1 MPESLVKFGLDTAL
15 KDFYNDINQ
24 SGVLQVSYQSIGFKN
39 AVIEQTTAITL
50 YRIVQELLNNT
61 MKHAAAKTAVVQV
74 TKSEAHL
81 SVTVEDDGNGFD
93 TSLLKYT
100 TGIGWSNIQNRV
112 EFLKGTLDVQSANE
126 KGTSVFI
133 ELNI

>member
-1 MPESLVKFGLDTAL
+1 MDYSMMPEWLVKFGLDTAL
-15 KDFYNDINQ
+15 KDFCNDINQ
-24 SGVLQVSYQSIGFKN
+24 SGALQVSYQSIGFKN

-81 SVTVEDDGNGFD
+81 SVTVEDDVNGFD
-93 TSLLKYT
+93 TSLFKHS
-100 TGIGWSNIQNRV
+100 TGIGCSNIQNRV
-112 EFLKGTLDVQSANE
+112 EFLKGTINV
-126 KGTSVFI
+126 
-133 ELNI
+133 

>member
-1 MPESLVKFGLDTAL
+1 
-15 KDFYNDINQ
+15 
-24 SGVLQVSYQSIGFKN
+24 
-39 AVIEQTTAITL
+39 
-50 YRIVQELLNNT
+50 
-61 MKHAAAKTAVVQV
+61 MKHAAAKTAVVRV